1 MTTSGLGFPSEI
13 DSGRSKRY
21 EFARRLELMIDSTS
35 YLVSERAKCQ
45 CIAIGRMYLS
55 SQLQSGRR
63 GGAAEADTLPPRAKV
78 TEAAHI
84 RRVAILLGR

>member
-1 MTTSGLGFPSEI
+1 MSMYSYWT
-13 DSGRSKRY
+13 DVSK
-21 EFARRLELMIDSTS
+21 FSI
-35 YLVSERAKCQ
+35 AKWK
-45 CIAIGRMYLS
+45 A
-55 SQLQSGRR
+55 